1 MDIDS
6 AHYIVVNMEPTIVVR
21 GSLTSIKDAY
31 LVVQKQ
37 VVCKIPRIK
46 EAILILLASFYIF
59 NMNYT
64 RGFSNLFMVL
74 ECYIMGRAIPS
85 DKTKVHNFLAQ
96 LAHVM

>member
-1 MDIDS
+1 
-6 AHYIVVNMEPTIVVR
+6 
-21 GSLTSIKDAY
+21 
-31 LVVQKQ
+31 
-37 VVCKIPRIK
+37 
-46 EAILILLASFYIF
+46 
-59 NMNYT
+59 MNYT